1 MPRRRFWRSFVL
13 RSSENN
19 SIISEN
25 FTVLF
30 ISSAL
35 CYSEDETRVAAK
47 GEKKMRKLA
56 VLVVLSLFL
65 LMIFANF
72 CVATGKNEAS
82 SKISEADSALKIAF
96 KSVWEAERVGANVSG
111 LVSDLKIAEN
121 FLAEAEIA
129 FANGDLNGTI
139 SKADQCITIANSVQ
153 NDATILFNLASAN
166 LWKIFWLTLTFSSV
180 GAIAF
185 VIFLT
190 QVWGRFKRSYFK
202 KMMKMKPE
210 VA

>member
-1 MPRRRFWRSFVL
+1 
-13 RSSENN
+13 
-19 SIISEN
+19 
-25 FTVLF
+25 LF

-72 CVATGKNEAS
+72 CVATSENEAS